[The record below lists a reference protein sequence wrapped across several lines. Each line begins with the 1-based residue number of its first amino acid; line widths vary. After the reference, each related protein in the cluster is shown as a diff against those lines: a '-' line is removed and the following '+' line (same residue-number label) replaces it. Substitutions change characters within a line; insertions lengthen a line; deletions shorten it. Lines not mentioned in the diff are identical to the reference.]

1 MRIYTKGDD
10 QRAST
15 TFIGKKKKKRAQI
28 FQNTEG
34 QDSENLNDD
43 SDEKLYEISGNEL
56 TFLDN
61 L

>member
-15 TFIGKKKKKRAQI
+15 TFIGKKKKKRTQI